1 MPRTKGSKDRPKTTN
16 DYASQITEKQEQ
28 IATLNSE
35 IELIQKEIEEQ
46 KNTLRTKKAVFS
58 ARPPLQPS
66 LLLRWL
72 SDRRQLSWLPVYLIP
87 FRLSSKL
94 LSWFYVCSS
103 APQSL
108 SG

>member
-46 KNTLRTKKAVFS
+46 KNTLRTRSV
-58 ARPPLQPS
+58 
-66 LLLRWL
+66 WTH
-72 SDRRQLSWLPVYLIP
+72 RRRHFKFPH
-87 FRLSSKL
+87 
-94 LSWFYVCSS
+94 
-103 APQSL
+103 
-108 SG
+108 